1 MAIDTT
7 NYKNNNTEEQQAI
20 DRYKYQLGYSDTLT
34 GDSALDNYLRQT
46 KKLKDRK
53 VAVVIEEDQLEKLI
67 EDTIDEILKELKM

>member
-7 NYKNNNTEEQQAI
+7 NYKNNNTEEQQMI
-20 DRYKYQLGYSDTLT
+20 DRYKFQMGQTDTLT
-34 GDSALDNYLRQT
+34 GDSPLDNYLRQT

>member
-20 DRYKYQLGYSDTLT
+20 DRYKFQMGQTDTLT
-34 GDSALDNYLRQT
+34 GDSPLDNYLRQT
-46 KKLKDRK
+46 KNLRDRK
-53 VAVVIEEDQLEKLI
+53 VAVIIEEDQLEKLI

>member
-7 NYKNNNTEEQQAI
+7 NYKNNNTEEQQML
-20 DRYKYQLGYSDTLT
+20 DRYKFQMGQTDTLT

-67 EDTIDEILKELKM
+67 EDTIEDILKELKM

>member
-7 NYKNNNTEEQQAI
+7 NYKNNNTEEQQMI
-20 DRYKYQLGYSDTLT
+20 DRYKFQMGQTDTLT
-34 GDSALDNYLRQT
+34 GDSPLDNYLRQT

-67 EDTIDEILKELKM
+67 EDTIEDILKELKM

>member
-7 NYKNNNTEEQQAI
+7 NYKNNNTEEQQMI
-20 DRYKYQLGYSDTLT
+20 DRYKFQMGQIDTLT
-34 GDSALDNYLRQT
+34 GDSPLDNYLRQT

-67 EDTIDEILKELKM
+67 EDTIEDILKELKM

>member
-20 DRYKYQLGYSDTLT
+20 DRYKFQMGQTDTLT
-34 GDSALDNYLRQT
+34 GDSPLDNYLRQT
-46 KKLKDRK
+46 KKLRDRK
-53 VAVVIEEDQLEKLI
+53 VAVIIEEDQLEKLI